1 MEPILA
7 ISPWDLSAQ
16 QAQASRLRKNGDTRG
31 QLEEAARGFENIMVR
46 KWIEVARKASIEP
59 RQGPMASYDAMV
71 DDQFAF
77 LISKQGGIGFAKP
90 MVDQMMAQIKNRVES
105 PAELAAI
112 GADPLTKSAGNA
124 VSSLDKN
131 P

>member
-16 QAQASRLRKNGDTRG
+16 QAQASRLRKNGDTRA

-59 RQGPMASYDAMV
+59 RQGPMASYDTLV

-77 LISKQGGIGFAKP
+77 LIGKQGGIGFAKP
-90 MVDQMMAQIKNRVES
+90 MVEQMMAQVNNRVQS
-105 PAELAAI
+105 PAEMAALV
-112 GADPLTKSAGNA
+112 ADPLTKSAGNA